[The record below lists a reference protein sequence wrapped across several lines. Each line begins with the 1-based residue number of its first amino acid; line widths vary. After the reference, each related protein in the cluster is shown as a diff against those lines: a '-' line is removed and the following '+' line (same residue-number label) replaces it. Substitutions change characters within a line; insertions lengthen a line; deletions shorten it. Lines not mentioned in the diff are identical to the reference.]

1 VQLSGRGTCAVEQQS
16 SNTMTAARWRCVW
29 SERWRGVAWA
39 ASGLRRHACRPDARS
54 SASLKRSD
62 AGRPAKSRRRRD
74 DVPSDRRCR
83 CYPGHD
89 NIPMATR
96 RAPNTK
102 QSIVNVGDAA
112 GSVRRAGDDQ
122 LPPLLPTQRPFR
134 LCASLSLSASLAR
147 VSSKTQDRASQTSA
161 QPRDACTTTIVQ
173 SPKCR

>member
-1 VQLSGRGTCAVEQQS
+1 VA
-16 SNTMTAARWRCVW
+16 
-29 SERWRGVAWA
+29 WRGRRVASVVTLA
-39 ASGLRRHACRPDARS
+39 GLTRALRRRLNDLTPADRRS
-54 SASLKRSD
+54 HGTA
-62 AGRPAKSRRRRD
+62 RRR
-74 DVPSDRRCR
+74 PTDRRCR

-112 GSVRRAGDDQ
+112 GSIRRAGDDQ
-122 LPPLLPTQRPFR
+122 LPPLLLPTQRPFR
-134 LCASLSLSASLAR
+134 LCASLSLSALLAR

-161 QPRDACTTTIVQ
+161 QLRDACTTTIIP